1 MFYMLILT
9 WLSCCTVQVL
19 AETEIGLEMNVASDT
34 ALTSQTPV
42 LLVQNDWTSQLVLAR
57 IVGHILEDS
66 GFPVEYVSFD
76 SQLQFQ
82 ALADGSAHFQIAAW
96 EGPMVEA
103 FEEGVRI
110 GMVDAGTHTATTREG
125 WWIPQYVL
133 DECPAAANWQGLND
147 CAHLFNNNETSTTG
161 QFIGPPADWGKNY
174 ARRIAALQMN
184 FQLTHVNS
192 EPELWSR
199 LQTAYDARQPI
210 VLFNWTPNFT
220 DVIYDGRFVDFP
232 EPAPAC
238 ETDAAWGPNPD
249 VTGDC
254 GDRSSNWLKKAA
266 WSGLAQIH
274 PEAWA
279 ILKKIDFTNEQIAS
293 AIKMVDIDEQLP
305 EEAARLWVTQ
315 NARVVEQWQGR

>member
-1 MFYMLILT
+1 MCIR
-9 WLSCCTVQVL
+9 
-19 AETEIGLEMNVASDT
+19 D
-34 ALTSQTPV
+34 
-42 LLVQNDWTSQLVLAR
+42 R
-57 IVGHILEDS
+57 
-66 GFPVEYVSFD
+66 
-76 SQLQFQ
+76 
-82 ALADGSAHFQIAAW
+82 
-96 EGPMVEA
+96 
-103 FEEGVRI
+103 
-110 GMVDAGTHTATTREG
+110 
-125 WWIPQYVL
+125 YVL

-199 LQTAYDARQPI
+199 LQTAYDERLPI

-220 DVIYDGRFVDFP
+220 DVIYDGRFVEFP
-232 EPAPAC
+232 EPVPAC
-238 ETDAAWGPNPD
+238 ETDVSWGPNPY

-274 PEAWA
+274 PKAWE

-315 NARVVEQWQGR
+315 NALVVEQWQGR